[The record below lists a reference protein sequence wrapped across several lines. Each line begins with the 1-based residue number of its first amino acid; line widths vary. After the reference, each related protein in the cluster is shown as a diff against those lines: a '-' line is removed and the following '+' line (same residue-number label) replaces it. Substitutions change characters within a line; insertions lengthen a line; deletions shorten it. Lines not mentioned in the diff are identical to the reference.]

1 MFYLEVRDDDS
12 QEGDT
17 RGDLVGRVFHNIYSN
32 ISLGV
37 ETKPLHFY
45 FGHTGS
51 SIVLSFK
58 VVCAENYYGPD
69 CSQFCT
75 EDCTCDPSFTGEFCH
90 EIDDCYGIDCGENGQ
105 CIDGANNFTC
115 VCDDEH
121 TGEHCEVQ
129 INECNHLNITCSEH
143 GQCISEPSSYRCECD
158 PSFTG
163 ENCSDNERQTPGSAL
178 DMQAVVG
185 GTIGISVFLF
195 LLILAVLTM
204 VTVMIII
211 RKKKKKGNGQKCYIV

>member
-12 QEGDT
+12 QEGDA
-17 RGDLVGRVFHNIYSN
+17 RGDLVGRAFHNIYSN

-45 FGHTGS
+45 FGNTGS

-75 EDCTCDPSFTGEFCH
+75 EECTCDPGFTGEFCH
-90 EIDDCYGIDCGENGQ
+90 EIDDCYGMDCGENGQ
-105 CIDGANNFTC
+105 CIDGANTFTC
-115 VCDDEH
+115 VCDDEY
-121 TGEHCEVQ
+121 TGEYCEVQ
-129 INECNHLNITCSEH
+129 INECNRLNITCSEH
-143 GQCISEPSSYRCECD
+143 GQCISEAGSHRCECD
-158 PSFTG
+158 QSFTG
-163 ENCSDNERQTPGSAL
+163 GNCEGQIPGSAL
-178 DMQAVVG
+178 DTKAVVG

-195 LLILAVLTM
+195 LLILVALTL
-204 VTVMIII
+204 VMIVI
-211 RKKKKKGNGQKCYIV
+211 RKKNKKGTVMD